1 MLPLILLSLAFLPQ
15 EQQPADA
22 RRQSDDERRGDPRR
36 QVTCESPGGYVRCP
50 APNGWRGARMV
61 RQLSNASCSRNVSW
75 GYDKEYIWVT
85 RGCRG
90 VFDAGDEYA
99 NEGERVTCS
108 SPGRR
113 VTCPADTRKGVELV
127 RQLSES
133 RCERGETW
141 GTRDNAIWVDRGCR
155 AEFRV
160 GRGGGRPGGE
170 GRTVECESPGTRVKC
185 RVDGTERGVRLV
197 RQLSNAAC
205 TRNVSWGWDRDGIW
219 VDRGCRGIFESGDP
233 EASAGEQVVCS
244 SGGKFVRCRADTR
257 QGVELS
263 RQLSDA
269 ACVAGETWGYERD
282 YVWVDRGCRA
292 EFRMAGGYRALPPP
306 NKP

>member
-1 MLPLILLSLAFLPQ
+1 MGESSGKSTSHPPHPTHPTYPTRLCRRYRFLMLPLILLSLAFLPQ

-113 VTCPADTRKGVELV
+113 V
-127 RQLSES
+127 
-133 RCERGETW
+133 
-141 GTRDNAIWVDRGCR
+141 
-155 AEFRV
+155 
-160 GRGGGRPGGE
+160 
-170 GRTVECESPGTRVKC
+170 
-185 RVDGTERGVRLV
+185 
-197 RQLSNAAC
+197 
-205 TRNVSWGWDRDGIW
+205 
-219 VDRGCRGIFESGDP
+219 
-233 EASAGEQVVCS
+233 
-244 SGGKFVRCRADTR
+244 
-257 QGVELS
+257 
-263 RQLSDA
+263 
-269 ACVAGETWGYERD
+269 
-282 YVWVDRGCRA
+282 
-292 EFRMAGGYRALPPP
+292 
-306 NKP
+306 